1 MQQFEYKVVPAPDKG
16 TKVKGLRTP
25 AERYARALSDLMN
38 QLSQDGWEYWRADT
52 LPSEERKGLT
62 GSVTVFHNL
71 LVFRRPSAEVL
82 AQAAQGR
89 LPPPTATP
97 VLASAL
103 SAGDS
108 WGAKATPKG
117 SAATFPPPAATIPP
131 PAATIPAP
139 AAVVPAPAAVAAA
152 APLRPFAPEGRAPSL
167 SAQRGWSED
176 IPPTTSPVA
185 PPVTPAETGAGSVA
199 LDTADHTGHDTPYE
213 PPHEAAPHSET
224 TYSEVP
230 YSEVPYSAAP
240 DAAPPAED
248 HDEVENLFY
257 TDVHDDSTRDTESG
271 DDETHDD
278 VTSPDDK
285 SRP

>member
-16 TKVKGLRTP
+16 TKVKGLKTP

-89 LPPPTATP
+89 LPPPAPRP

-108 WGAKATPKG
+108 WDVK
-117 SAATFPPPAATIPP
+117 AATAPPVASIAVPAA
-131 PAATIPAP
+131 AA
-139 AAVVPAPAAVAAA
+139 AAA
-152 APLRPFAPEGRAPSL
+152 APLSPHAPEGRAPSL
-167 SAQRGWSED
+167 SAQRGWPEEA
-176 IPPTTSPVA
+176 PTA
-185 PPVTPAETGAGSVA
+185 PPVPSADAPADP
-199 LDTADHTGHDTPYE
+199 DTQGW
-213 PPHEAAPHSET
+213 
-224 TYSEVP
+224 TYRP
-230 YSEVPYSAAP
+230 AP
-240 DAAPPAED
+240 DAEADAENDTRNDTAPQDYAAEETGPQDLTNDPGAPAEGS
-248 HDEVENLFY
+248 DEVENLFY
-257 TDVHDDSTRDTESG
+257 TDTDDNRARDTG
-271 DDETHDD
+271 ADDDTPQDAASD
-278 VTSPDDK
+278 PDDK
-285 SRP
+285 TRP